1 MATTPEVDELD
12 LDGQIQSPQD
22 SAIGDLRLSSSTISV
37 RPEALG
43 CSELHGRLYGRG
55 IPFPIDDRAR
65 DDYDLQNH
73 LFQEVLEKLYH
84 APVNLNGGNVHE
96 MYTRT
101 GIWAINVGDEDAS
114 CSVIGTDE
122 SVMQTE
128 WVSPNVEFQI
138 CDVEDDGYWTWRTPF
153 RFIFYRGF
161 GGVVKD
167 LPALIRRCH
176 EHLEPGG
183 WLEFQLLALRHDS
196 QQPSPQRFTFIQELH
211 RHLSE
216 GLSKLGRKLDIHDD
230 LLQILQENNFRNM
243 EHIQETV
250 PLGPWPRD
258 PKLNEIGET
267 WMEAFSRQ
275 LQALSLQAFIKGL
288 EWNYGE
294 YEGFLVRVRNEL
306 EQWKRLQMR
315 TTLHVIYA
323 QKTSD

>member
-1 MATTPEVDELD
+1 MATTPEIDELE
-12 LDGQIQSPQD
+12 LNGQIQSPQD
-22 SAIGDLRLSSSTISV
+22 SAIGDARWSSSTFSV

-65 DDYDLQNH
+65 DEHDLQNH
-73 LFQEVLEKLYH
+73 LFQEVLKKLYC

-101 GIWAINVGDEDAS
+101 GIWAIDVGDEDAS

-138 CDVEDDGYWTWRTPF
+138 CDVEDDGYWTWRTAF

-167 LPALIRRCH
+167 LPALIHRCH

-196 QQPSPQRFTFIQELH
+196 QQPSPQPFTFIQELH

-230 LLQILQENNFRNM
+230 LPQILRENHFRNIK
-243 EHIQETV
+243 HIQETV
-250 PLGPWPRD
+250 PLGPWSRD
-258 PKLNEIGET
+258 PKLKEIGHI
-267 WMEAFSRQ
+267 WKEAFSRQ
-275 LQALSLQAFIKGL
+275 LQALSLKAFIKGL
-288 EWNYGE
+288 EWDYGE
-294 YEGFLVRVRNEL
+294 YEGFLAHVQNEL
-306 EQWKRLQMR
+306 EQWKRLHMR

-323 QKTSD
+323 QKPSN